1 VTADQLALDDCA
13 PDWDEGLDEDDD
25 DEPEDPRL
33 RDLRGQG
40 LTVLQLHN
48 ITDVPVNRRY
58 L

>member
-1 VTADQLALDDCA
+1 MTAEQLLLDCE
-13 PDWDEGLDEDDD
+13 PNWDDEHPD

-48 ITDVPVNRRY
+48 ITDVPVSRRY